1 MTVAQF
7 TVTSLGQ
14 STSTEQL
21 HEKAS
26 SSMPNLV
33 PVFEYNAF
41 LEADEVGAGPFG
53 HRIIYNVTGGK
64 FHGEGLSG
72 SLVGAGAD
80 WLLVGADGFGRLDV
94 RATFKTDDG
103 AVLYAQYSGLI
114 QVTEEIQ
121 AILGG
126 ADDSTEFGA
135 QYFFTNPRIE
145 TGDERYDWVNR
156 TMFIGQGRVVAG
168 PAVEYKVF
176 RLEN

>member
-1 MTVAQF
+1 
-7 TVTSLGQ
+7 
-14 STSTEQL
+14 
-21 HEKAS
+21 
-26 SSMPNLV
+26 MPNLV
-33 PVFEYNAF
+33 PVFEYNAV

-103 AVLYAQYSGLI
+103 AFLYAQYFGLI
-114 QVTEEIQ
+114 EVTENIQ

-126 ADDSTEFGA
+126 TDGETEYGG
-135 QYFFTNPRIE
+135 QYFFTNLRIE
-145 TGDERYDWVNR
+145 TGDERYEWVNR

-176 RLEN
+176 RVEN